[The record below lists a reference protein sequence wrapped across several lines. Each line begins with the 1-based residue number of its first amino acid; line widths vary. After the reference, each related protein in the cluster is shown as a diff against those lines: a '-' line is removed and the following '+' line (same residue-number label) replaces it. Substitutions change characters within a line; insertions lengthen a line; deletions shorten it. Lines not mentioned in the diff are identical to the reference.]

1 MPGKYRTRYLP
12 VAVDD
17 LTAIYDWIANDH
29 PSRALSFIDKIDKHI
44 GHLATHPYLGRVP
57 RDPKLRAFGYRVLI
71 IEPYL
76 VFYIIRKK
84 TVEIHRVIHGS
95 RQIRDVI

>member
-1 MPGKYRTRYLP
+1 VASKHVVRYLP
-12 VAVDD
+12 VAIDD

-29 PSRALSFIDKIDKHI
+29 PSRASSFIEKIDKHI
-44 GHLATHPYLGRVP
+44 GNLAIHPYLGRVP
-57 RDPKLRAFGYRVLI
+57 RDPKLRGFGYRVLI

-76 VFYIIRKK
+76 VFYVIRRK